1 MSNIT
6 QAPVI
11 IDATVRKDIAAVH
24 ASVSELSA
32 EPAATITEVS
42 RPAAPFVPL
51 TEFHLFPKLPKH
63 VRVQILMTNQPDR
76 EYVDIYYARTRR
88 GEHGLES
95 VYYTTCTAP
104 AIMHLNR
111 EHRLLGLTI
120 YSLELD
126 TIFINWKKEKI
137 CLMTQH
143 HNIPAIDVLP
153 ARAVA
158 KGSKS
163 ICIGI
168 ATTIKN
174 PSGCDPIEDA
184 NPMNEGSD
192 DEMCWGHGIQQI
204 DSVMDSFPF
213 AEGLKEVTL
222 FAHGYYN
229 RINRLKSLRS
239 RGLALDTDIFMS
251 PFEHDVVDQADPT
264 LTYITIEEQIKSFVV
279 NKGWEV
285 EEDPL
290 GVHALQEEGLVVKKF
305 VDEDGQRTLKGA
317 ITLKL
322 RDIWFRGE
330 KSDDWPLASPSHS
343 EGGYC

>member
-1 MSNIT
+1 MSTTT

-11 IDATVRKDIAAVH
+11 LDATVRKDIAAVD
-24 ASVSELSA
+24 AAVSEPSA
-32 EPAATITEVS
+32 KSVAKITEVS

-51 TEFHLFPKLPKH
+51 TDFHLYPKLPKS
-63 VRVQILMTNQPDR
+63 VRVQILMINQQDR
-76 EYVDIYYARTRR
+76 EYVDVYHARERR

-104 AIMHLNR
+104 VIMHLNR
-111 EHRLLGLTI
+111 EHREMGFMI

-126 TIFINWKKEKI
+126 TVFINWEKEKI

-143 HNIPAIDVLP
+143 HNVPAINVLP

-158 KGSKS
+158 KGSTS

-184 NPMNEGSD
+184 DPMNEGSD
-192 DEMCWGHGIQQI
+192 DEMCWGHGLQQI
-204 DSVMDSFPF
+204 DSVMDNFPF
-213 AEGLKEVTL
+213 AEGIKEVTL

-239 RGLALDTDIFMS
+239 RGLSLETDIAMS

-264 LTYITIEEQIKSFVV
+264 LTCITVEEQIKNFVV
-279 NKGWEV
+279 TKGWEV

-290 GVHALQEEGLVVKKF
+290 GVRDLQEEGLVVKKY
-305 VDEDGQRTLKGA
+305 VDADGQRTLKGA
-317 ITLKL
+317 MTLKL

-330 KSDDWPLASPSHS
+330 KSDDWPPASPLHS
-343 EGGYC
+343 E